1 VDSNF
6 GNQPPRRPGPPSG
19 GGRPQPPRGPVP
31 PNAQRPA
38 DQPPA
43 RKPVPPSAGQAPVK
57 PVPPTAGQ
65 PPARKP
71 VPPSAAQPPVK
82 PGPSSAGQAPVKPVP
97 PSGAQ
102 APAKPVSSGAAQ
114 SPAKPSAP
122 KPQAK
127 PIAKSQA
134 KPPAK
139 PAASKAETPPARKP
153 APSRPA
159 LGGGTVAKRAG
170 LVALAVVST
179 AVLVVTGYGYATLDS
194 LNSGLATD
202 NVIKAEKPADG
213 AIDVLL
219 VGLDSRTDAHGNPLD
234 PKLLAQLNAGGDDG
248 ELNTDTL
255 ILVHIPNDTSKP
267 AALLSIPRDSY
278 VDIPGGYGK
287 HKINSAYAR
296 AMNDEASDLR
306 NKGETD
312 NKQIAQQSQSAG
324 RKELIAT
331 VEQLTGASVDH
342 YAEINLFGFSEITSA
357 IGGVKVCLKA
367 ATKDSYSGADFP
379 AGVQTISGVDALK
392 FVRQRHELPNGDLDR
407 IKRQQV
413 FMAGLASTV
422 LSGGTL
428 TNPGKLGSLINA
440 IKNAVV
446 LDQGW
451 DLLGFAT
458 QLKGMTGGG
467 LHFQTIPT
475 GRPDLPT
482 PSDGQA
488 VEVVPSEVKA
498 FVQQLTGLK
507 PTSSS
512 APTSASSST
521 GNGVTVEVRNANGTP
536 GLADA
541 VMSALVAKGFTQ
553 GDTGNATKRSKS
565 VIRYPKGGA
574 ADAEKVS
581 DALGGGYDT
590 EQDDADGI
598 QAGHVRL
605 FVSTAYDGPGAQ
617 GFAGPHLYALAPTTS
632 AAPPSSTDTITAD
645 GVTCI
650 N

>member
-1 VDSNF
+1 V
-6 GNQPPRRPGPPSG
+6 
-19 GGRPQPPRGPVP
+19 
-31 PNAQRPA
+31 
-38 DQPPA
+38 
-43 RKPVPPSAGQAPVK
+43 
-57 PVPPTAGQ
+57 
-65 PPARKP
+65 
-71 VPPSAAQPPVK
+71 
-82 PGPSSAGQAPVKPVP
+82 
-97 PSGAQ
+97 
-102 APAKPVSSGAAQ
+102 
-114 SPAKPSAP
+114 
-122 KPQAK
+122 
-127 PIAKSQA
+127 
-134 KPPAK
+134 
-139 PAASKAETPPARKP
+139 
-153 APSRPA
+153 
-159 LGGGTVAKRAG
+159 
-170 LVALAVVST
+170 
-179 AVLVVTGYGYATLDS
+179 
-194 LNSGLATD
+194 
-202 NVIKAEKPADG
+202 
-213 AIDVLL
+213 
-219 VGLDSRTDAHGNPLD
+219 
-234 PKLLAQLNAGGDDG
+234 
-248 ELNTDTL
+248 
-255 ILVHIPNDTSKP
+255 
-267 AALLSIPRDSY
+267 
-278 VDIPGGYGK
+278 
-287 HKINSAYAR
+287 
-296 AMNDEASDLR
+296 
-306 NKGETD
+306 TD

>member
-1 VDSNF
+1 V
-6 GNQPPRRPGPPSG
+6 
-19 GGRPQPPRGPVP
+19 
-31 PNAQRPA
+31 
-38 DQPPA
+38 
-43 RKPVPPSAGQAPVK
+43 
-57 PVPPTAGQ
+57 
-65 PPARKP
+65 
-71 VPPSAAQPPVK
+71 
-82 PGPSSAGQAPVKPVP
+82 
-97 PSGAQ
+97 
-102 APAKPVSSGAAQ
+102 
-114 SPAKPSAP
+114 P

-127 PIAKSQA
+127 PIAKSPAKPVA

-139 PAASKAETPPARKP
+139 AEAPPTRKP

-234 PKLLAQLNAGGDDG
+234 PKLLAQLNAGEDDG

>member
-1 VDSNF
+1 
-6 GNQPPRRPGPPSG
+6 
-19 GGRPQPPRGPVP
+19 
-31 PNAQRPA
+31 
-38 DQPPA
+38 
-43 RKPVPPSAGQAPVK
+43 
-57 PVPPTAGQ
+57 
-65 PPARKP
+65 
-71 VPPSAAQPPVK
+71 
-82 PGPSSAGQAPVKPVP
+82 
-97 PSGAQ
+97 
-102 APAKPVSSGAAQ
+102 VSSGAAQ

-234 PKLLAQLNAGGDDG
+234 PKLLAQLNAGEDDG

-512 APTSASSST
+512 APTSGSSST